1 MGFIYTYFTYS
12 FIQKDP
18 PRIHLSPL
26 KGELPKSKKQ
36 KKQKKQKNKKTKK
49 TKKTK
54 KPKNK
59 KKHQKKTKK
68 PNKNVEGVGEEAK
81 SRSEC
86 LTEPERSQKEKLLTK
101 IWNEQ

>member
-1 MGFIYTYFTYS
+1 MRPIIIIFNGFYIHIFYLFIYSKGSTQDPS
-12 FIQKDP
+12 FPTERGITK
-18 PRIHLSPL
+18 I
-26 KGELPKSKKQ
+26 
-36 KKQKKQKNKKTKK
+36 KKTKK